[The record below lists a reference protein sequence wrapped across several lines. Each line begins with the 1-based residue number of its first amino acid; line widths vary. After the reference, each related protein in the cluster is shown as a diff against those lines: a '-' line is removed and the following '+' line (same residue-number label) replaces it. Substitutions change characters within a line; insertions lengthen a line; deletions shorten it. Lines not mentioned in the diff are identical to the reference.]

1 MKGGMNFIRTDI
13 LDVVLIEPAVFED
26 ARGGFFE
33 TYRRDEFKA
42 HGIADE
48 FVQDNHSVSKR
59 GVLRG
64 LHFQIPPHTQAKLVR
79 VVRGEAF
86 DVVVDLRRHSP
97 SYGRHVTTVLSAA
110 NRRMLYVPPGFAH
123 GFLALA
129 DDTEFLYKVSA
140 FHSPS
145 DERGLAWDDPDLG
158 IAWPVSAA
166 PYALSE
172 KDRRYPRLKDL
183 QPLF

>member
-1 MKGGMNFIRTDI
+1 MKFIRTAI
-13 LDVVLIEPAVFED
+13 PDVVLIEPVVFED
-26 ARGGFFE
+26 ARGGFLE
-33 TYRRDEFKA
+33 TYRRDEFAA
-42 HGIADE
+42 HGIAGD
-48 FVQDNHSVSKR
+48 FVQDNHSISKR

-64 LHFQIPPHTQAKLVR
+64 LHFQSPPHAQAKLLR

-86 DVVVDLRRHSP
+86 DAVVDLRRGSP
-97 SYGRHVTTVLSAA
+97 SYGKHISAVLSAA

-129 DDTEFLYKVSA
+129 DDTEFLYKASA
-140 FHSPS
+140 LYSPQN
-145 DERGLAWDDPDLG
+145 ERGLAWDDPDLA
-158 IAWPVSAA
+158 IEWPVSAA

-183 QPLF
+183 QPIF